1 MLPQQSLVLIWP
13 AATFLAGFA
22 ALLGVRHVFLR
33 SLQRRGTAPNGLAA
47 IVAESIRFPSWVWV
61 LAGALLLAIRIAP
74 LSEKQVDV
82 TEKVVVAFLIVSF
95 SLAAAAL
102 SARMLAVFG
111 NRQRMPMV
119 VAGMTRTLTY
129 VVVLSIGALTL
140 LAYLKLTITP
150 LLTALG
156 VTGLAVA
163 LALQDTLANFFAGVH
178 ILVEDPIQ
186 VGSFIRLSSGEEGTV
201 TDIGWRTTR
210 VLTGQNNT
218 IVIPN
223 TKITSSILTNFS
235 LPDERVVVDVAILT
249 GREADPDQVMALMV
263 DEAKRQ
269 HDVLLDP
276 PPLAFFDPGVT
287 PTHLQFK
294 LEVGTARRIGSG
306 YLKSRLRVAILKRF
320 RAEGVPLPAVAA
332 IAASASGRGQS

>member
-1 MLPQQSLVLIWP
+1 MAYVRP
-13 AATFLAGFA
+13 AATFLAGFVLLLSIRHLLLRWVKRHA
-22 ALLGVRHVFLR
+22 A
-33 SLQRRGTAPNGLAA
+33 APTGFAS
-47 IVAESIRFPSWVWV
+47 IVSESIQFPSFLWAVV
-61 LAGALLLAIRIAP
+61 GALLIAIRFAP
-74 LSEKQVDV
+74 LTEKQLDL
-82 TEKVVVAFLIVSF
+82 TEKAVIAFLIVSF
-95 SLAAAAL
+95 SLATASF
-102 SARMLAVFG
+102 SAKMLAVFG
-111 NRQRMPMV
+111 DRQRMPMV

-140 LAYLKLTITP
+140 LAYLKLSITP

-178 ILVEDPIQ
+178 ILVEDPIS
-186 VGSFIRLSSGEEGTV
+186 VGSFIRLSTGEEGTV

-223 TKITSSILTNFS
+223 TKITSSILTNYS
-235 LPDERVVVDVAILT
+235 LPDERVVVDIAILA
-249 GREADPDQVMALMV
+249 GLDADPEQAMALMV
-263 DEAKRQ
+263 DEAKKQ

-276 PPLAFFDPGVT
+276 PPLAFFDPGAT

-306 YLKSRLRVAILKRF
+306 YLKSRLRVAILRRF
-320 RAEGVPLPAVAA
+320 REEGVPLPAVTVVAA
-332 IAASASGRGQS
+332 DSGAKH